1 MMAITR
7 PPTPPSIPPPP
18 EQPAVPPAGPPPR
31 RVRRTTT
38 LGRALPVGALAVVVL
53 IIAYLIFSGSGTTTY
68 KLILPNAYQLVR
80 GNTVQVGGVPVGS
93 VTDIVLTKNFQARI
107 TIQVKSSLA
116 PLHHGTIAEVRTPS
130 LSSVANRYVE
140 LTPGP
145 QSSPAYPTNA
155 PLPVTVSKTVTDLD
169 EVFNTFNPKTLK
181 GLQGFLQ
188 GSAEQYAGAGQELG
202 RDTELFSPAFLAT
215 NHVFEQLTLD
225 QPVFTKFL
233 LETAKALTII
243 GARHEQLSDLI
254 ENANTTFKAVGDQQ
268 KELKEGLQ
276 ELPETLHQGNKTFTQ
291 LPPTLAALEELV
303 NTSKPTTKSLTL
315 LLEHLR
321 PLVITATPVVK
332 NFALSF
338 SRPGKNNDLTEL
350 AEAIPGLAKALETAS
365 PATVQSLKES
375 IPITA
380 PFGPYS
386 PDLAGTLRSF
396 GESASFYDADGH
408 YAHVAPVFP
417 SFDLGEK
424 NNLTPSSPQ
433 SALGNLKSGQLR
445 RCPGA
450 ATEPAADKSSPF
462 VDGNLLNCDPSEVP

>member
-1 MMAITR
+1 MAITR
-7 PPTPPSIPPPP
+7 PPTPPSV
-18 EQPAVPPAGPPPR
+18 PAAPRAAGGAARRPPPR
-31 RVRRTTT
+31 RVRRPST
-38 LGRALPVGALAVVVL
+38 LGRALPVAALAVVVL

-68 KLILPNAYQLVR
+68 QLILPNAYQLVR

-93 VTDIVLTKNFQARI
+93 VTNIVLTKNFQAKV

-130 LSSVANRYVE
+130 LSSVANRYVS

-145 QSSPAYPTNA
+145 QSSPAYPTGA

-188 GSAEQYAGAGQELG
+188 GSAEQYAGAGPQLG
-202 RDTELFSPAFLAT
+202 RDTELFAPAFAAT
-215 NHVFEQLTLD
+215 DHVFEQLTARPAGVHQVPGRNRQGAD
-225 QPVFTKFL
+225 DHRRPPR
-233 LETAKALTII
+233 TALGPDRK
-243 GARHEQLSDLI
+243 RQHH
-254 ENANTTFKAVGDQQ
+254 
-268 KELKEGLQ
+268 LQ
-276 ELPETLHQGNKTFTQ
+276 SRRRPADRTQGRPAKNSPKRCTQGNKTFTE

-315 LLEHLR
+315 LLERLR
-321 PLVITATPVVK
+321 PLVTTATPVVK
-332 NFALSF
+332 TSPSASAARARTTTSPNWHRR
-338 SRPGKNNDLTEL
+338 SRRWPRRSRR
-350 AEAIPGLAKALETAS
+350 AS

-380 PFGPYS
+380 FFGPYS

-396 GESASFYDADGH
+396 GQSASFYDADGH

-417 SFDLGEK
+417 SFDLGEN

-433 SALGNLKSGQLR
+433 SALANLKGGQLR

-450 ATEPAADKSSPF
+450 ATEPAADNSSPF
-462 VDGNLLNCDPSEVP
+462 VDGNLLSCDPAEVP